1 MVKCESCLSKGQ
13 AEIFMPN
20 DSSTNLCTAYHP
32 VHLYS
37 HLNWFDNLII
47 IIGMIIRLVKI
58 LIIII
63 ILVMI
68 VIVIVMII
76 N

>member
-1 MVKCESCLSKGQ
+1 MRAACQKDKLK
-13 AEIFMPN
+13 FRPN
-20 DSSTNLCTAYHP
+20 DSSIHPSTAYQP
-32 VHLYS
+32 VHLYM
-37 HLNWFDNLII
+37 HLNWFDNLINKV
-47 IIGMIIRLVKI
+47 MIIKIVKI
-58 LIIII
+58 LIIT